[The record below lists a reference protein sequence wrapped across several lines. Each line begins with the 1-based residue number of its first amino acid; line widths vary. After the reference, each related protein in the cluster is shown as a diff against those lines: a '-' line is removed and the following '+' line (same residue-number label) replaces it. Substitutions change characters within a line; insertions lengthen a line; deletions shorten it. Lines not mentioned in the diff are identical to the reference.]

1 MHYTFTLRVPT
12 FHEFVSIIRFI
23 SGILFPAAM
32 FYSMFQHYVLPMY
45 GISEIQQVSSHL
57 EQTNIKLEKTDIKVD
72 EIKDFTIKSH
82 NYMISRTA
90 KKPFDL
96 WDIIQ
101 YIPIFVP
108 VIKIVKED
116 PILYGSIGAF
126 VIVSYAAYSYF
137 TTKKVINQE
146 TIVKEDK
153 TPEKVIN
160 KETIVNQNKISENTK
175 NDSDIVGTSSH
186 NDLEIEKDDFLQLLD
201 NLNFFYF
208 F

>member
-1 MHYTFTLRVPT
+1 
-12 FHEFVSIIRFI
+12 
-23 SGILFPAAM
+23 
-32 FYSMFQHYVLPMY
+32 
-45 GISEIQQVSSHL
+45 
-57 EQTNIKLEKTDIKVD
+57 
-72 EIKDFTIKSH
+72 
-82 NYMISRTA
+82 MISRTT
-90 KKPFDL
+90 KKPIDL

-101 YIPIFVP
+101 YIPVLVP

-137 TTKKVINQE
+137 TTKKAINQE
-146 TIVKEDK
+146 TIVNEDK

-175 NDSDIVGTSSH
+175 NDSDIVGTSPQK
-186 NDLEIEKDDFLQLLD
+186 NLEIEKDDYLNVLD
-201 NLNFFYF
+201 NLNFFDF